1 LDLVVRWFSRDRR
14 ALISPIPGAGCRGPG
29 LFVPDPAGGHAEM
42 GGGRA
47 RLGAAFGAIQLEIA
61 ALATV
66 KPTDLFIVQKTQ
78 QAMRALEDAR
88 MRGAREHTLLALAL
102 VVSRVQVNH
111 LVKPVPSVQA
121 AMVRLR
127 SETARHAAKLAAE
140 QVIQYESNREARR
153 ARTFFRKRCRLAAW
167 SFRERPPCCG
177 VRSMRQAPDRHVW
190 A

>member
-1 LDLVVRWFSRDRR
+1 LGTASRGLQVR
-14 ALISPIPGAGCRGPG
+14 
-29 LFVPDPAGGHAEM
+29 V
-42 GGGRA
+42 A
-47 RLGAAFGAIQLEIA
+47 RLVA
-61 ALATV
+61 V

-127 SETARHAAKLAAE
+127 SETTRHAARLAAE
-140 QVIQYESNREARR
+140 QVTQYESEPRSQVSTDMLNETMRACRGVFPREAAVLQR
-153 ARTFFRKRCRLAAW
+153 ALDGPTP
-167 SFRERPPCCG
+167 ERDA
-177 VRSMRQAPDRHVW
+177 SE
-190 A
+190 